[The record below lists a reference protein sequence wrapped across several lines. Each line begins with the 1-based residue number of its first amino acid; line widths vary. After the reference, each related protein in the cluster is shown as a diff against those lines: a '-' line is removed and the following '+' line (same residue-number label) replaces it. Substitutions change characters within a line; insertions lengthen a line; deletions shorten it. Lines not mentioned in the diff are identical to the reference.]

1 MRYSALTAILLAATA
16 VAAIPAEIGA
26 RDYYDVDAADA
37 DAPCTDDAVPT
48 TTKYHAE
55 YVTMTAAPVVETV
68 TIRRKKTHYGRKSKY
83 PVYTPK
89 PTYEPEP
96 TYAPEPTYEPEP
108 TYQPEPTSEK
118 SKPTSS
124 PVEEGSYSDQC
135 LKAHNVRRAVHGAK
149 DLVWDDEL
157 AAWAYKVS
165 STCVFEHSGGSYGE
179 NLAAGGDGTP
189 EEFVGRWYDEGV
201 SEGYSYSN
209 GGFSHATGHFT
220 QVVWKGTSRLGCATV
235 NCPGLGNFFTCEYAD
250 AGNYE
255 GQYQE
260 NVSPPS
266 PAPYKSG

>member
-16 VAAIPAEIGA
+16 VVAIPAEIGA
-26 RDYYDVDAADA
+26 RDYDYDAA

-68 TIRRKKTHYGRKSKY
+68 TIRRKKYYGHKSKY
-83 PVYTPK
+83 PTYKPE

-96 TYAPEPTYEPEP
+96 IYEPEPEPTYEPEP
-108 TYQPEPTSEK
+108 TSKK

-135 LKAHNVRRAVHGAK
+135 LKAHNVRRAVHGAQ

-157 AAWAYKVS
+157 AAWAHKVS
-165 STCVFEHSGGSYGE
+165 STCVFEHSGGPYGE

-201 SEGYSYSN
+201 SEGYNYGS
-209 GGFSHATGHFT
+209 GGFSSETGHFT

-235 NCPGLGNFFTCEYAD
+235 NCPGLGNYFTCEYAD

-266 PAPYKSG
+266 PAPYKSE